1 MTAPEKVSKFFYV
14 CSAGDR
20 LQSSFF
26 NKRSFDL
33 ICLMESI
40 EYMPDWREVFDLVK
54 IYLRPGGGL
63 YIKSHRA
70 NSAGHILNSDLKF
83 RKSFHVGVPTR
94 KTYMS
99 IFEHEG
105 IGINEVGWWPENY
118 FRTMGLPFEIH
129 LAAKVIS
136 KCLSPLINFMDRG
149 GRVVIC
155 GSLGM

>member
-1 MTAPEKVSKFFYV
+1 
-14 CSAGDR
+14 
-20 LQSSFF
+20 
-26 NKRSFDL
+26 
-33 ICLMESI
+33 
-40 EYMPDWREVFDLVK
+40 MPDWREVFDLAK
-54 IYLRPGGGL
+54 SYLRLDSGF

-70 NSAGHILNSDLKF
+70 NSAGHILNSDLEFK
-83 RKSFHVGVPTR
+83 KSFRGGVPTR
-94 KTYMS
+94 KIYTS
-99 IFEHEG
+99 IFECEG
-105 IGINEVGWWPENY
+105 IRNHEVGWWPENY